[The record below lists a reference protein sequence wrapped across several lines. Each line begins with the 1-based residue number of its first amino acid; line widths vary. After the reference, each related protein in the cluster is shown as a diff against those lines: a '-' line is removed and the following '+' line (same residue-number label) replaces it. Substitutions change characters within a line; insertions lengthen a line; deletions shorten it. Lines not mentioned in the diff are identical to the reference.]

1 MSMKARSIRLLAGSA
16 STFFFLC
23 AVSLDLAR
31 AQSATNCNNYAEN
44 VAART
49 AGPVSGAVGGA
60 ISGAIPGMLLGGIF
74 GGRRGWGR
82 GAGIGAVLGGIG
94 GVARTSG
101 ARARAY
107 DAAFHDCMR
116 NSAK

>member
-1 MSMKARSIRLLAGSA
+1 MDMKARLVRIFCSSAFSLFLLYAASSDSA
-16 STFFFLC
+16 Q
-23 AVSLDLAR
+23 
-31 AQSATNCNNYAEN
+31 AQSATACNNYAES

-60 ISGAIPGMLLGGIF
+60 ISGAIPGMFLGGIF

-82 GAGIGAVLGGIG
+82 GAGIGAILGGIG

-101 ARARAY
+101 AKSRAY

-116 NSAK
+116 NSTR